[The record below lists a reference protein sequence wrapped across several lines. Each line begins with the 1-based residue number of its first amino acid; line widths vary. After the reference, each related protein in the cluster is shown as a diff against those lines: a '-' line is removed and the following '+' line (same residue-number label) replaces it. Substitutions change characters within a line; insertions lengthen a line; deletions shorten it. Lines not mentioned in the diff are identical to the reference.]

1 MAQHIPNDK
10 KNGRQFHRTSVA
22 SPVLGHGQVA
32 IGGLSTCPR
41 NYTARF
47 GVWHSCRLA
56 VNKRFLWVRLYRG
69 LLQTVAHTE
78 SRCIVVH
85 LRHLRH
91 RQKGLQ
97 MLSFQTITPDTLE
110 LLKQIFRQPEL
121 AHMRLVGGTA
131 LALQYG
137 HRRSI
142 DLGDLRSDFF
152 TL

>member
-1 MAQHIPNDK
+1 
-10 KNGRQFHRTSVA
+10 
-22 SPVLGHGQVA
+22 
-32 IGGLSTCPR
+32 
-41 NYTARF
+41 
-47 GVWHSCRLA
+47 
-56 VNKRFLWVRLYRG
+56 
-69 LLQTVAHTE
+69 
-78 SRCIVVH
+78 
-85 LRHLRH
+85 
-91 RQKGLQ
+91 

-137 HRRSI
+137 HRQSI